1 MAMYMAD
8 CGMIPLKEWHHDPQI
23 RSRSNLTVAHLL
35 AMNDIIPPDEWA
47 IKYEEG
53 IDYIMKA
60 NIIVFVIPYISLL
73 LKDNI
78 KSCRWGRQTSE
89 EDVNIYKKKKK
100 KEIVKYD
107 YDYIIVPDCGYM

>member
-8 CGMIPLKEWHHDPQI
+8 CGMIPLKEWYHDPQI
-23 RSRSNLTVAHLL
+23 RSRLNLTVAHLL
-35 AMNDIIPPDEWA
+35 AMNNIIPPDEWA

-78 KSCRWGRQTSE
+78 KRWGRQTSE
-89 EDVNIYKKKKK
+89 EDVNIYKNKYE